1 MRKVIGKTVNLSAVS
16 PTKRGDLLL
25 NIKSYKA
32 VLLLSII
39 LFIIFSVPATIA
51 AETVRVN
58 SISINTLN
66 LTLLWG
72 EEEILTATLSPDNA
86 TDQRVLWEN
95 SNYAVLSLNAYGN
108 NAYITAVGPGESVI
122 TAVSADGRYVARCTV
137 TVIKPV
143 TSIAL
148 GQDLV
153 QLSPGETY
161 RIEAWVEPRDA
172 SEQVIIWESSDNGV
186 ASVDADGL
194 IKANSIGEARIIART
209 LEEDEIST
217 YATVRVST
225 VPQTGVTSDQSEE
238 PPFLPDD
245 RSVNDP
251 DSDGTNPNYLLY
263 AVIAV
268 LILAGG
274 LVAFMLLRRSTRQ
287 PDHRPLS
294 VPVSGASGR
303 LPVLKGI
310 SGLYAGSKFALN
322 TGPVTIG
329 RDQSVARVVYPQEYE
344 QISRRHLTIHFDP
357 AAENFLIE
365 DSSNNGTYLSNG
377 SRLQPHQ
384 VLPPGETLTLA
395 NTAETFIVELE

>member
-1 MRKVIGKTVNLSAVS
+1 
-16 PTKRGDLLL
+16 LL

-32 VLLLSII
+32 VLLLSIF
-39 LFIIFSVPATIA
+39 LFIIFSVPVTIA

-58 SISINTLN
+58 SISLNTRN

-72 EEEILTATLSPDNA
+72 EEEFLTVTLKPGNA
-86 TDQRVLWEN
+86 TDQRVWWRN
-95 SNYAVLSLNAYGN
+95 SNYTVLNLYTYGN
-108 NAYITAVGPGESVI
+108 NAYITAEGPGESVI
-122 TAVSADGRYVARCTV
+122 TAISADGRYVARCNV

-143 TSIAL
+143 TSIAI
-148 GQDLV
+148 GQDLI
-153 QLSPGETY
+153 QLTPGETY
-161 RIEAWVEPRDA
+161 SLEAWVEPRDA
-172 SEQVIIWESSDNGV
+172 SEPSITWESSDNGV

-194 IKANSIGEARIIART
+194 IKAKSVGETRIIARS
-209 LEEDEIST
+209 LENGEIST

-225 VPQTGVTSDQSEE
+225 APQTVVTTSQTEE
-238 PPFLPDD
+238 PPFLPDG
-245 RSVNDP
+245 RLENKP
-251 DSDGTNPNYLLY
+251 DSDGNDPNYLLY

-268 LILAGG
+268 LSLAVG
-274 LVAFMLLRRSTRQ
+274 LLVFVFLRRSSRQ
-287 PDHRPLS
+287 PDFRPLS
-294 VPVSGASGR
+294 VPASGASGR

-329 RDQSVARVVYPQEYE
+329 RDQSVARVVYPQDYE

-365 DSSNNGTYLSNG
+365 DSSSNGTYLSNG
-377 SRLQPHQ
+377 SRLQLHQ